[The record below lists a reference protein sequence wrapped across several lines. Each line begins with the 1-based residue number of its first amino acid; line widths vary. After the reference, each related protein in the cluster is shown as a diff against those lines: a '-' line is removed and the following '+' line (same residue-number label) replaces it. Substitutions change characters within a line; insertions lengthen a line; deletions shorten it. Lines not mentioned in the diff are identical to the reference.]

1 MMILNGINIFPGEIE
16 RVLERHPDVKV
27 AAALPLTSVVH
38 GQIPVAAVE
47 LVEAGSVTAGELQ
60 RFAREHLALRAP
72 RRVIILPSLPRNS
85 QGKILR
91 REIALAFEKGR
102 RTP

>member
-16 RVLERHPDVKV
+16 RVLERHPAVSI
-27 AAALPLTSVVH
+27 AAALPLASPVH

-47 LVEAGSVTAGELQ
+47 LVEGAATTPLELQ
-60 RFAREHLALRAP
+60 RYAREYLALRAP
-72 RRVIILPSLPRNS
+72 RRVIILKRMPRNS

-91 REIALAFEKGR
+91 REIAQAFEKGASA
-102 RTP
+102 P